1 MNIYYLK
8 IKSIGFSFYVPL
20 LVVLI
25 IIFIIFSGFYREEDL
40 QKLLVLIQVS
50 MGSIA
55 AWWFSNIYR
64 DIFFREQNDFL
75 LVNYRYAH
83 KKFYSFFM
91 IIYAALLLIICITL
105 WFQYSLP
112 FLPFFSFLLFQ
123 CCFFSSLGLFI
134 TMLLKNTDIS
144 VLAVSLYCLI
154 DFITIGTFPNWH
166 HVILFNFTEKV
177 SFIETVSPNLINLI
191 ATFLFSKLVMT
202 IWK

>member
-1 MNIYYLK
+1 
-8 IKSIGFSFYVPL
+8 
-20 LVVLI
+20 
-25 IIFIIFSGFYREEDL
+25 
-40 QKLLVLIQVS
+40 
-50 MGSIA
+50 
-55 AWWFSNIYR
+55 
-64 DIFFREQNDFL
+64 
-75 LVNYRYAH
+75 
-83 KKFYSFFM
+83 M

-144 VLAVSLYCLI
+144 VLAISLYCLI
-154 DFITIGTFPNWH
+154 DFITIGTLPNWH

-191 ATFLFSKLVMT
+191 ATLLCSKLVMT
-202 IWK
+202 IWKQEITHNFYKRVVFLPFFISLNNRWPSTNN